1 MAAARK
7 QALDIA
13 PEAAARLGWSAV
25 EAARIGFYVNQ
36 AGEQIDWR
44 GAVETARI
52 AKTSIT
58 PDDPLPTPD
67 EVTFG
72 VTEVQVTNET
82 TLMAA
87 RRFVESGLEP
97 LVLNFANGVQ
107 PGGGFLYGA
116 RAQEEVLCRSSALF
130 ETLVDDPM
138 YEHHWDRERPDSTDW
153 AIHSP
158 GVPVFRDDD
167 GTELSDFWLVDF
179 LTCAAPYAPDV
190 GQPRSAELLQKRII
204 RVLAIARAFRYR
216 SLVLGAW
223 GCGAFGNDTRRTAGN
238 FREALE
244 NEFCGAFSDVVFA
257 ITDWSPERKTLGPFL
272 DVFEG

>member
-13 PEAAARLGWSAV
+13 PEAAARLGWTAV
-25 EAARIGFYVNQ
+25 EAARIGFDVNQ

-67 EVTFG
+67 EATFG
-72 VTEVQVTNET
+72 VIEVQVTNET

-87 RRFVESGLEP
+87 RRFVESGLER

-107 PGGGFLYGA
+107 PEGGFLYGA

-138 YEHHWDRERPDSTDW
+138 YEHHWDRERPDSTGW
-153 AIHSP
+153 VIHP
-158 GVPVFRDDD
+158 PPQGVPVFRDDD
-167 GTELSDFWLVDF
+167 DLLEFVDRQLFLF
-179 LTCAAPYAPDV
+179 LTLF
-190 GQPRSAELLQKRII
+190 QLRHSLL
-204 RVLAIARAFRYR
+204 
-216 SLVLGAW
+216 
-223 GCGAFGNDTRRTAGN
+223 
-238 FREALE
+238 
-244 NEFCGAFSDVVFA
+244 
-257 ITDWSPERKTLGPFL
+257 
-272 DVFEG
+272 